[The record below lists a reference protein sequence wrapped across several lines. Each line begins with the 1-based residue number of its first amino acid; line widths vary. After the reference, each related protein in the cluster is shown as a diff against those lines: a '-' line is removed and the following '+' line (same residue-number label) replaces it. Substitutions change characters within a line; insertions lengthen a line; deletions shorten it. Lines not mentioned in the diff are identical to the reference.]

1 MRIAIIGSGI
11 SGLTCAYLLN
21 NKHDIHVFEAND
33 YIGGHTHTV
42 DVETK
47 SGKHAIDTGFIVFN
61 NWTYPNFI
69 KLMTRIGVESQET
82 SMSFSVKSEISGLE
96 YNGTSLNSLFAQRS
110 NLIRPSFYRMIKDIL
125 RFNKESL
132 EVLKD
137 TTDSDLSLGEYLNRN
152 NYSNE
157 FINHYIIPMGGAI
170 WSSSVEQMKTFP
182 IKFFVQFF
190 KNHGMLSVDDR
201 PVWRVIK
208 KGSRSYIDPLTKNF
222 RQKIRLN
229 SPVISV
235 ERINGKVKLQSKKDS
250 AITTEDFD
258 HVIFACHSD
267 QTMKILK
274 DATEKEKSIYKGF
287 QYQPNSVIL
296 HTDESLLPKRKLS
309 WAAWN
314 YLIPKE
320 KNHHVAVTYD
330 MNILQGLDAPE
341 TFCVSL
347 NLDNKID
354 PNKILRKFIYD
365 HPVYSL
371 ETVKS
376 QNQWNEISGHNSTH
390 FCGAYWAY
398 GFHEDGVKSA
408 LKVCE
413 FFQES
418 L

>member
-21 NKHDIHVFEAND
+21 KKHDIHVFEAND

-69 KLMTRIGVESQET
+69 KLMTQIGVESQET
-82 SMSFSVKSEISGLE
+82 SMSFSVKSEQSGLE
-96 YNGTSLNSLFAQRS
+96 YNGTNLNSLFAQRS

-132 EVLKD
+132 EVLQD
-137 TTDSDLSLGEYLNRN
+137 NTDSDLSLGEYLSKK

-229 SPVISV
+229 SPVVSV
-235 ERINGKVKLQSKKDS
+235 ERPNGKVMIKSQKEGVIIS
-250 AITTEDFD
+250 EEFD

-267 QTMKILK
+267 QTMNILK
-274 DATEKEKSIYKGF
+274 DATDKEKSIYKGF

-296 HTDESLLPKRKLS
+296 HTDESLLPKRKLA

-330 MNILQGLDAPE
+330 MNILQGLDVPE

-347 NLDNKID
+347 NLDNKIN
-354 PNKILRKFIYD
+354 PNKILRKFVYD

-376 QNQWNEISGHNSTH
+376 QNMWSEISGHNSTH